1 VKCLVVDV
9 TLMVLEDPISR
20 GVSRLSKDARLS
32 RVTRAKA
39 LIGVWELKVSLQPLG
54 VISKL
59 GLYLITWL
67 ARMKYV
73 VA

>member
-20 GVSRLSKDARLS
+20 GVSRPRKDARLS
-32 RVTRAKA
+32 RVTRAKV

-59 GLYLITWL
+59 RFYLITWL